1 MIPQSAVFFKMAS
14 KQDGSLAIVKREGF
28 AGAKTLKLG
37 RFSKGRFLLRIS
49 FKAQRNILPVENI

>member
-1 MIPQSAVFFKMAS
+1 MIPQSAVLFKMTS
-14 KQDGSLAIVKREGF
+14 KRGGSLTIVREGF

>member
-14 KQDGSLAIVKREGF
+14 KHDGSLTIVREGF

>member
-1 MIPQSAVFFKMAS
+1 MIPQSAVLFKMTS
-14 KQDGSLAIVKREGF
+14 KQGESLTIVREGF

>member
-1 MIPQSAVFFKMAS
+1 MIPQSAVFFKMAT
-14 KQDGSLAIVKREGF
+14 KLDGSLTIVREGF